1 MARAARGPPGS
12 PGPPRPAPAARTHL
26 GLRGAG
32 PGRRAGGV
40 RAASSAPGRPGAH
53 SPRCGLGGPRA
64 GALLRGWRRPRAA
77 PGHPPGARGARSTAP
92 SRLGRQARGPASSRA
107 LGSPQ
112 VRVPAVAT
120 PAADEQRQKHVS
132 PLPARDAVLLAVMD
146 CHEPGTH
153 AAVHVWPPTEY
164 PAVKNASERRVCWRQ
179 TRIRGRESQVW
190 HQRPADRSP
199 TMRTDT
205 RVRCDASP
213 RPHTRNSLPG
223 YGKAKEASSPAVGPT
238 AERRAP
244 SYSQLRKRPG
254 P

>member
-1 MARAARGPPGS
+1 MARAARRPPGS

-32 PGRRAGGV
+32 TGRRTGGV
-40 RAASSAPGRPGAH
+40 RAASSAAGRPGAH

-77 PGHPPGARGARSTAP
+77 PGHPPGARGPRSTAA
-92 SRLGRQARGPASSRA
+92 SRPGRQARGPASSRA
-107 LGSPQ
+107 LGFPQ
-112 VRVPAVAT
+112 VLVPAVAT

-146 CHEPGTH
+146 SHEPGTH
-153 AAVHVWPPTEY
+153 TRPCTFCPHGMPSSPKRVRAARLLE
-164 PAVKNASERRVCWRQ
+164 ASPHSGRQ
-179 TRIRGRESQVW
+179 SQVW
-190 HQRPADRSP
+190 HERPAGRSP

-205 RVRCDASP
+205 RVRGDASP
-213 RPHTRNSLPG
+213 RPHPRNSLPG
-223 YGKAKEASSPAVGPT
+223 YGKAKGASSPAAGPT

-244 SYSQLRKRPG
+244 SYGQLRKRPD